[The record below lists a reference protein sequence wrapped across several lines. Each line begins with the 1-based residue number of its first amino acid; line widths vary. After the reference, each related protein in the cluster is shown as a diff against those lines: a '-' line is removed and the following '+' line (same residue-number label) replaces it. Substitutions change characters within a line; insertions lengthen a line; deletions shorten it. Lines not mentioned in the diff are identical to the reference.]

1 MAVEALVLRL
11 GGKPTEED
19 KAMGQIG
26 LGLNRKEVRSL
37 VKNITRRGFIGGGAG
52 LGMLAAMGG
61 LRPGVT
67 AAKALNN
74 LGILPDDLPAK
85 TMRMATIEVGAASTW
100 VSHGI
105 ETSTF
110 VGSLLGIEV
119 VPFDGQFDP
128 ANQLSAFQTVAGEDF
143 DFVAVHP
150 AASDALVDGAQQVID
165 KGVPLVIMDT
175 RLIQDPA
182 AFMEFPFLTYL
193 EPDNIYMGTTV
204 ANELFKAIG
213 GEGEVIHTQGQ
224 LGHTGAQGR
233 AEGFNQAVAQYP
245 GITVVDDQ
253 PGDWQAEKV
262 AALWQDLLTR
272 YPNVVGG
279 YFHSDD
285 MALAARAVVDAAGL
299 RDQVKIVGVDGLK
312 NACEA
317 IIAGDMTATV
327 INPSGRIHG
336 GAIWAGYFQLTGTG
350 NHEGEIPK
358 FIRTDGGPITLD
370 TAPGYIYLHDN
381 FQY

>member
-1 MAVEALVLRL
+1 
-11 GGKPTEED
+11 
-19 KAMGQIG
+19 MGQIG
-26 LGLNRKEVRSL
+26 KGLNRKEVRSL
-37 VKNITRRGFIGGGAG
+37 VHNITRRGFLGGGVG
-52 LGMLAAMGG
+52 LSMLATMGG

-67 AAKALNN
+67 AAQALHN
-74 LGILPDDLPAK
+74 LGILPEDLPA
-85 TMRMATIEVGAASTW
+85 TQYRMATIEVGTASTW
-100 VSHGI
+100 VAHGI
-105 ETSTF
+105 ETSKF

-119 VPFDGQFDP
+119 QEFDGQFDP
-128 ANQLSAFQTVAGEDF
+128 ANQLNAFQTAAQEDF

-150 AASDALVDGAQQVID
+150 AASDALIDGAQQVID

-182 AFMEFPFLTYL
+182 ANMEFPFLTFL

-204 ANELFKAIG
+204 ANELFRAIG

-245 GITVVDDQ
+245 GITVVDEQ
-253 PGDWQAEKV
+253 PGDWQQEVTAD
-262 AALWQDLLTR
+262 LWQDLLQR
-272 YPNVVGG
+272 FPNVVGG

-285 MALAARAVVDAAGL
+285 MALAARAVIDAAGL

-312 NACEA
+312 NSCEA

-327 INPSGRIHG
+327 INPAGRIHG
-336 GAIWAGYFQLTGTG
+336 GAVWAGYYKVSGTDNAGTG
-350 NHEGEIPK
+350 DMPK

-370 TAPGYIYLHDN
+370 TAPGYIWLHDN
-381 FQY
+381 FLY

>member
-1 MAVEALVLRL
+1 MGEL
-11 GGKPTEED
+11 GK
-19 KAMGQIG
+19 
-26 LGLNRKEVRSL
+26 GLNRKEIRSL
-37 VKNITRRGFIGGGAG
+37 VNTITRRGFVGGAAG
-52 LGMLAAMGG
+52 IGALAAMGG

-67 AAKALNN
+67 AAAALSN
-74 LGILPDDLPAK
+74 LGMLPEDLPAVQY
-85 TMRMATIEVGAASTW
+85 RMATIEVGAASTW

-105 ETSTF
+105 ETSKF
-110 VGSLLGIEV
+110 FGSLLGVEV

-128 ANQLSAFQTVAGEDF
+128 ANQLSAFQTAAQEDF
-143 DFVAVHP
+143 DYVAVHP
-150 AASDALVDGAQQVID
+150 AASDALIDGAQAVVD

-182 AFMEFPFLTYL
+182 ANMEFPFLTFI
-193 EPDNIYMGTTV
+193 EPDNIYMGSTV
-204 ANELFKAIG
+204 ANELMKAIG

-233 AEGFNQAVAQYP
+233 AEGFKQTVANYP
-245 GITVVDDQ
+245 GVTVVDEQ
-253 PGDWQAEKV
+253 PGDWQQEKT
-262 AALWQDLLTR
+262 ASLWQDLLTR

-285 MALAARAVVDAAGL
+285 MALAARSVIDAAGK

-317 IIAGDMTATV
+317 ILADDMTATV

-336 GAIWAGYFQLTGTG
+336 GAVWAGYFQVTGTG

-358 FIRTDGGPITLD
+358 FIRADGGPILKE